1 MERKAFGFFFL
12 LFIMLFATQ
21 MRIGEV
27 EGRVCISQSH
37 RYRGPCL
44 RDHNCALIC
53 RNEGFS
59 GGDCIGWR
67 RRCFCTRLC

>member
-1 MERKAFGFFFL
+1 IR
-12 LFIMLFATQ
+12 Q
-21 MRIGEV
+21 V

-37 RYRGPCL
+37 RYRGPCVL
-44 RDHNCALIC
+44 DHNCAIIC

-67 RRCFCTRLC
+67 RRCFCTKLC